1 MKNYN
6 DNNLKEALHLYA
18 EKMDKEFPTDEEVAD
33 VKFSADFEQSMD
45 NIVQRRKRPFLRIF
59 NSTAKRVASVAAV
72 FVLLISVTF
81 SVSAIREPVLEMF
94 QKIFNNHVEIKI
106 EGDIT
111 EYIAKIYAI
120 TEIPEGYT
128 MTDEMISTSMVNRDY
143 DNEDGLSFSYTQ
155 ISTANDP
162 MVDIDN
168 EHSKHYKKK
177 VDELELYIAD
187 FEEDNIKL
195 VYWVQDGYLFHLTF
209 YSRPTDDE
217 IIPII
222 KSNTIVGYQENE

>member
-18 EKMDKEFPTDEEVAD
+18 EKMDNEFPADEEVAD
-33 VKFSADFEQSMD
+33 VKFSTEFEQKMD
-45 NIVQRRKRPFLRIF
+45 NIIQRRKRPFLRIF
-59 NSTAKRVASVAAV
+59 NSTAKRVASVAAIFIV
-72 FVLLISVTF
+72 LISVTF
-81 SVSAIREPVLEMF
+81 SVSAIREPVLEML
-94 QKIFNNHVEIKI
+94 QKIFNNHVEIKL
-106 EGDIT
+106 EGDTT

-217 IIPII
+217 IIHMI

>member
-1 MKNYN
+1 MKNFN
-6 DNNLKEALHLYA
+6 DKNLKEAMHLYA
-18 EKMDKEFPTDEEVAD
+18 EKMNKEFPTDDEVAD
-33 VKFSADFEQSMD
+33 VKFSADFEQKMD
-45 NIVQRRKRPFLRIF
+45 SIVQRRKRPFLNLF
-59 NSTAKRVASVAAV
+59 NNTAKRVASVAAIFIV
-72 FVLLISVTF
+72 LISVTF
-81 SVSAIREPVLEMF
+81 SVSAIREPFIEMF
-94 QKIFNNHVEIKI
+94 QKIFNDHVEIKI
-106 EGDIT
+106 EGDT
-111 EYIAKIYAI
+111 TDYIAEIYAI

-128 MTDEMISTSMVNRDY
+128 MADEMISTSMVNRDY
-143 DNEDGLSFSYTQ
+143 DNVDGLSFSYTQ

>member
-1 MKNYN
+1 MKNFN
-6 DNNLKEALHLYA
+6 DKNLKEAMHLYA
-18 EKMDKEFPTDEEVAD
+18 EKMDNEFPIDEDVAD
-33 VKFSADFEQSMD
+33 IEFSTVFEQKMD
-45 NIVQRRKRPFLRIF
+45 NLVQRRKRPFLRMF
-59 NSTAKRVASVAAV
+59 NTTAKRVASVAAIFIV
-72 FVLLISVTF
+72 LISVTF
-81 SVSAIREPVLEMF
+81 SVSAIREPFIEMF
-94 QKIFNNHVEIKI
+94 QKIFNDHVEMKFDG
-106 EGDIT
+106 ETT
-111 EYIAKIYAI
+111 EYIAEIYAI

-143 DNEDGLSFSYTQ
+143 DNVDGLSFSYTQ

-162 MVDIDN
+162 MVNIDN

-177 VDELELYIAD
+177 VDNLELYIAD

-222 KSNTIVGYQENE
+222 KSNTVVGYQENE

>member
-6 DNNLKEALHLYA
+6 DKNLKEAMHLYA
-18 EKMDKEFPTDEEVAD
+18 EKLDKEFPTDEEVAD
-33 VKFSADFEQSMD
+33 VKFSAEFEQKMD
-45 NIVQRRKRPFLRIF
+45 TIIQRRKRPFLRMF
-59 NSTAKRVASVAAV
+59 NTTAKRVASVAAV
-72 FVLLISVTF
+72 FVLLILATF

-94 QKIFNNHVEIKI
+94 QKIFNNHVEIKL
-106 EGDIT
+106 EGDTT

-187 FEEDNIKL
+187 FEEDNIKI

>member
-1 MKNYN
+1 MKNFN
-6 DNNLKEALHLYA
+6 DKNLKEAMHLYA
-18 EKMDKEFPTDEEVAD
+18 EKMNKEFPTDDEVAD
-33 VKFSADFEQSMD
+33 VKFSADFEQKMD
-45 NIVQRRKRPFLRIF
+45 SIVQRRKRPFLNLF
-59 NSTAKRVASVAAV
+59 NNTAKRVASVAAIFIV
-72 FVLLISVTF
+72 LISVTF
-81 SVSAIREPVLEMF
+81 SVSAIREPFIEMF
-94 QKIFNNHVEIKI
+94 QKIFNDHVEIKI
-106 EGDIT
+106 EGDT
-111 EYIAKIYAI
+111 TDYIAEIYAV

-128 MTDEMISTSMVNRDY
+128 MADEMISTSMVNRDY
-143 DNEDGLSFSYTQ
+143 DNVDGLSFSYTQ

>member
-1 MKNYN
+1 MKNFN
-6 DNNLKEALHLYA
+6 DKNLKEAMHLYA
-18 EKMDKEFPTDEEVAD
+18 EKMDNEFPIDEDVAD
-33 VKFSADFEQSMD
+33 IEFSTVFEQKMD
-45 NIVQRRKRPFLRIF
+45 NLVQRRKRPFLRMF
-59 NSTAKRVASVAAV
+59 NTTAKRVASVAAIFIV
-72 FVLLISVTF
+72 LISVTF
-81 SVSAIREPVLEMF
+81 SVSAIREPFIEMF
-94 QKIFNNHVEIKI
+94 QKIFNDHVEIKI

-177 VDELELYIAD
+177 VDELKLYMAD

-222 KSNTIVGYQENE
+222 KSNTVVGYQDNE

>member
-1 MKNYN
+1 
-6 DNNLKEALHLYA
+6 
-18 EKMDKEFPTDEEVAD
+18 MDKEFPTDEEVAD
-33 VKFSADFEQSMD
+33 VKFAAEFEQKID
-45 NIVQRRKRPFLRIF
+45 NIVQSRKRPFLNIF
-59 NSTAKRVASVAAV
+59 NTTAKRVASVAAV

-81 SVSAIREPVLEMF
+81 SVSAIREPFIEMF
-94 QKIFNNHVEIKI
+94 QKIFNDHVEIKI
-106 EGDIT
+106 EGDT
-111 EYIAKIYAI
+111 TDYIAEIYAI

-143 DNEDGLSFSYTQ
+143 DNEAGLSFSYTQ

-162 MVDIDN
+162 MVNIDN

-187 FEEDNIKL
+187 FEKDKL
-195 VYWVQDGYLFHLTF
+195 KHVYRVQDGYLFHLTF
-209 YSRPTDDE
+209 YSRPTDEE

>member
-1 MKNYN
+1 MKNFN
-6 DNNLKEALHLYA
+6 DKNLKEAMHLYA
-18 EKMDKEFPTDEEVAD
+18 EKMNKEFPTDDEVAD
-33 VKFSADFEQSMD
+33 VKFSADFEQKMD
-45 NIVQRRKRPFLRIF
+45 SIVQRRKRPFLNLF
-59 NSTAKRVASVAAV
+59 NNTAKRVASVAAIFIV
-72 FVLLISVTF
+72 LISVTF
-81 SVSAIREPVLEMF
+81 SVSAIREPFIEMF
-94 QKIFNNHVEIKI
+94 QKIFNDHVEIKI
-106 EGDIT
+106 EGDT
-111 EYIAKIYAI
+111 TDYIAEIYAI

-128 MTDEMISTSMVNRDY
+128 MADEMISTSMVNRDY

-222 KSNTIVGYQENE
+222 KSNTIIGYQEEE

>member
-6 DNNLKEALHLYA
+6 DKNLKEAMHLYA
-18 EKMDKEFPTDEEVAD
+18 EKMDNEFPADEEVAD
-33 VKFSADFEQSMD
+33 VKFSTEFEQKMD
-45 NIVQRRKRPFLRIF
+45 TIIRRRKRPFLRIF
-59 NSTAKRVASVAAV
+59 NTTAKRVASVAAI
-72 FVLLISVTF
+72 FVLLISATL
-81 SVSAIREPVLEMF
+81 SVRAIREPVLEMF
-94 QKIFNNHVEIKI
+94 QKIFNDHVEIKL
-106 EGDIT
+106 EGDTT
-111 EYIAKIYAI
+111 EYIAEIYAI

-128 MTDEMISTSMVNRDY
+128 LTNEIINTIMVHRDY
-143 DNEDGLSFSYTQ
+143 DNKDGLSFSYTQ

-177 VDELELYIAD
+177 VDELKLYMAD

-217 IIPII
+217 IITMI

>member
-6 DNNLKEALHLYA
+6 DKNLKEAMHLYA
-18 EKMDKEFPTDEEVAD
+18 EKMDNEFPADEEVAD
-33 VKFSADFEQSMD
+33 VKFSTEFEQKMD
-45 NIVQRRKRPFLRIF
+45 SIVQRRKRPFLRIF
-59 NSTAKRVASVAAV
+59 NTTTKRVASVAAIFIV
-72 FVLLISVTF
+72 LISVTF

-94 QKIFNNHVEIKI
+94 QKIFNDHVEIKL
-106 EGDIT
+106 EGDT
-111 EYIAKIYAI
+111 TDYIAKIYAI

-128 MTDEMISTSMVNRDY
+128 LTNEIINTSMVHRDY

-155 ISTANDP
+155 NSTANDP
-162 MVDIDN
+162 INVIDN
-168 EHSKHYKKK
+168 ERSKHYKKK
-177 VDELELYIAD
+177 VDKFELYIAD
-187 FEEDNIKL
+187 FEKDNMKV

-217 IIPII
+217 IITMI

>member
-94 QKIFNNHVEIKI
+94 QKIFNNHVEIKL

-111 EYIAKIYAI
+111 EYIAEIYAI
-120 TEIPEGYT
+120 TE
-128 MTDEMISTSMVNRDY
+128 
-143 DNEDGLSFSYTQ
+143 
-155 ISTANDP
+155 
-162 MVDIDN
+162 
-168 EHSKHYKKK
+168 
-177 VDELELYIAD
+177 
-187 FEEDNIKL
+187 
-195 VYWVQDGYLFHLTF
+195 
-209 YSRPTDDE
+209 
-217 IIPII
+217 
-222 KSNTIVGYQENE
+222 SN

>member
-1 MKNYN
+1 MKNFN
-6 DNNLKEALHLYA
+6 DNNFKEAMHLYA

-33 VKFSADFEQSMD
+33 VKFSAEFEQKID
-45 NIVQRRKRPFLRIF
+45 NIVQSRKRPFLNIF
-59 NSTAKRVASVAAV
+59 NTTAKRVASVAAV

-81 SVSAIREPVLEMF
+81 SVSAIREPFIEMF
-94 QKIFNNHVEIKI
+94 QKIFNDHVEIKI

>member
-59 NSTAKRVASVAAV
+59 NSTAKKVASVAAV

>member
-33 VKFSADFEQSMD
+33 VKFSAEFEQKID
-45 NIVQRRKRPFLRIF
+45 NIVQSRKRPFLNIF
-59 NSTAKRVASVAAV
+59 NTTAKRVASVAAIFIV
-72 FVLLISVTF
+72 LISVTF
-81 SVSAIREPVLEMF
+81 SVSAIREPFIEMF
-94 QKIFNNHVEIKI
+94 QKIFNDHIEIKL
-106 EGDIT
+106 EGDTT
-111 EYIAKIYAI
+111 EYIAEIYAI

-128 MTDEMISTSMVNRDY
+128 LTNEIINTIMFHRDY
-143 DNEDGLSFSYTQ
+143 DNKDGLSFSYTQ

-162 MVDIDN
+162 MVNIDN

-177 VDELELYIAD
+177 VDNLELYIVD
-187 FEEDNIKL
+187 FEEDNIKQ

-217 IIPII
+217 IITMI